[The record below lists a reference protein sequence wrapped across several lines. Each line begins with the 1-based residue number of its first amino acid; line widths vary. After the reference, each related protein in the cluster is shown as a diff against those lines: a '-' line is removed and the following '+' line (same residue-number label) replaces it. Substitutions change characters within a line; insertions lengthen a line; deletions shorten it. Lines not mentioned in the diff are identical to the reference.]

1 MKQFTAGL
9 YCLGRNL
16 KGLDIEDIKRAASD
30 FRNGFEALRQGY
42 GMPAN
47 EFDAWAVSS
56 FTVILKRLAHKK
68 LVRFRS

>member
-16 KGLDIEDIKRAASD
+16 NGLDIEDIERAASD

-42 GMPAN
+42 GMPAD

-56 FTVILKRLAHKK
+56 FTAVLKHLADKK
-68 LVRFRS
+68 LIRF